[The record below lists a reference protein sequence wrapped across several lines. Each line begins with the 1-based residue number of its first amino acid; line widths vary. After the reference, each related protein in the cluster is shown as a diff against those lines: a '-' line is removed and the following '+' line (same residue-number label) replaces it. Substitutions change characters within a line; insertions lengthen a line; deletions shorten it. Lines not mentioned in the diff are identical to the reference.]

1 LCVLVG
7 DERALSLAVSKQES
21 RKRFTGL
28 KASLE
33 SRLQPET

>member
-1 LCVLVG
+1 VLVG

-28 KASLE
+28 AASFSE
-33 SRLQPET
+33 AK